1 MCDIGQAQRMRPT
14 DRFCPAGASGCLP
27 ASLSL
32 PQVAVTLPDVKGR
45 QQILDLYLT
54 GKPVDANV
62 DTGGLGAGCWWGVG
76 AARRRVGQAGAA
88 ALWGVCTLRCC
99 WPGS

>member
-1 MCDIGQAQRMRPT
+1 MGQAQRMRPT
-14 DRFCPAGASGCLP
+14 DRFCLAGASGCLP

-62 DTGGLGAGCWWGVG
+62 DTGGL
-76 AARRRVGQAGAA
+76 
-88 ALWGVCTLRCC
+88 
-99 WPGS
+99 